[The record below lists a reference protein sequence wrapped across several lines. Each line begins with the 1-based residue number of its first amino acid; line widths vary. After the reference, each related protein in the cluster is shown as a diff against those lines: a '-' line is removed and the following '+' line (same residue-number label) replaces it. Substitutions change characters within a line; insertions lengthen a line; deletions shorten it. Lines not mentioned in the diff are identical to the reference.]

1 MHVIGETVSYI
12 VYVRILAGM
21 YYVGH
26 ASGTGTP
33 EEIMNSRAGVDGKR
47 YSLNPRFV
55 KAIKKYGWKNVI
67 SKVLAYDL
75 TEEEDRNYETYFIM
89 YYNADNP
96 EFGYNCNKGEGD
108 QKWAHAKLNGETGLF
123 DDPMDGR
130 VNKSNHENS
139 RMTNQAFVDYI
150 IKNQIKGIKR
160 VTQEAKRFGIV
171 MSSLNH
177 YRYEKSDPQGNRF
190 NLKFKRLCEYV
201 EKGDD
206 GDTLF

>member
-12 VYVRILAGM
+12 VYVRILEGM

-33 EEIMNSRAGVDGKR
+33 EEIMNSRAGVDGKK

-55 KAIKKYGWKNVI
+55 KAIKKYGWENVI
-67 SKVLAYDL
+67 SKVLVYDL
-75 TEEEDRNYETYFIM
+75 TEDEAKNYETYFIM
-89 YYNADNP
+89 YYNANNP
-96 EFGYNCNKGEGD
+96 EFGYNCNKGEGH
-108 QKWAHAKLNGETGLF
+108 QKWAQAKLNGETGLF

-139 RMTNQAFVDYI
+139 RMTNQAFVDYVV
-150 IKNQIKGIKR
+150 KNKIKGWKR
-160 VTQEAKRFGIV
+160 ISQEAKRFGIV
-171 MSSLNH
+171 TSALNH
-177 YRYEKSDPQGNRF
+177 YRYDTSDPQGNRF

>member
-1 MHVIGETVSYI
+1 MFVIGETVSYI
-12 VYVRILAGM
+12 VYARILAGM

-26 ASGTGTP
+26 AAGTGTP
-33 EEIMNSRAGVDGKR
+33 EEIMNSRAGVDGKK

-55 KAIKKYGWKNVI
+55 KAIKKYGWENVI

-75 TEEEDRNYETYFIM
+75 TEEEAKNYETYFIM

-96 EFGYNCNKGEGD
+96 KFGYNCNKGEGD
-108 QKWAHAKLNGETGLF
+108 QKWAYAKLNGETGLF
-123 DDPMDGR
+123 DDPLNGK
-130 VNKSNHENS
+130 VNKSTPKNS
-139 RMTNQAFVDYI
+139 RMTNQEFVDYI
-150 IKNQIKGIKR
+150 IDNKIKGWKR
-160 VTQEAKRFGIV
+160 ISQEAKRFGIV
-171 MSSLNH
+171 TTSLNH

-201 EKGDD
+201 EKEDE